1 MQKLITLSLSLILTN
16 CVLEDVS
23 ENISEEEKKVQAVSI
38 ATKKIAQQVAY
49 DTAKKTAD
57 TVSSALINQSI
68 LKLQEQLSD
77 LTQQQK
83 TEVKNIA
90 IQTAKYVAESTA
102 RQIASSQTD
111 QAIENMKEEFSDL
124 YQQQKREAK
133 NIAIQTA
140 KQVAEGTAKQIASSQ
155 TDQAIENMKEEFS
168 DLSQQ
173 QKREAKNIAIKTAEQ
188 VAEGTAKQI
197 ASSQTDQ
204 AIENMKEEF
213 SDLTQQQKT
222 EVKNIAIQTAEQVAE
237 GTAKQIAF
245 SMTNQALDNLEKQFS
260 TLSHEQMQVIKSN
273 IIELS
278 TAIAIKT
285 ANETA
290 KNIASTVIDQAIEN
304 MQKKF
309 TDLSEEQ
316 IQNIKLSS
324 HEVASSTAQ
333 EITNNIIEETV
344 RQAIGPIT
352 DQAIQDM
359 EQKYSDLLKEGLRT
373 IISAAIETA
382 TVSSYDS
389 KNSPVDKQEIIDVA
403 VEQAGKIAFKNKSQ
417 SSEYLE
423 GPFFKLPFEQ
433 CNWTNTRHTNEV
445 VKDHSFFHL
454 SDPLQNILKNW
465 SEFKNKKNS
474 KEANQEFAYLSS
486 SYDDFMLSFFQE
498 SVKNSLLSDK
508 DVPLECFFASA
519 IKGSNLYK
527 PGKNFYYCEKDS
539 NQIKNISV
547 IDNKDQPRNILPR
560 RACLNKD
567 YIYLTARAFNKT
579 AECFGFTDLEKE
591 DIFKLFNHESS
602 FLHNIKSNTG
612 AKCYGQLTTIAI
624 KEVNKQ
630 IYFSNT
636 KKPKTY
642 SYIFNEVI
650 KKCPGLQKAVLNPKI
665 YENTKTS
672 ISEFNQIIS
681 QSPASCKITQNPYSC
696 LFYSFYNIRINM
708 DAIQKILKGPTSHSK
723 TNKIPKEFKDK
734 FLLPVPLNSML
745 GVTNSKDMIF
755 WDDSEVWNTFKNYSK
770 KEDLKNIRKLAL
782 FKNEAEVK
790 ELFNFWTYNGG
801 ISIAKD
807 YMISFIKQLKKSIA
821 KSCPKDSQT
830 KICQY
835 RFSILRGE
843 GVSTEDIK
851 KDFQAYIQKNYKLQ
865 ESKSRRKEVIN
876 FANNVEKSLNYL
888 YNRNGLFKTHLK
900 NLVPNLTDQE
910 ISNFQNHLKE
920 VCPSL

>member
-38 ATKKIAQQVAY
+38 ATKKIAQQIAY

-90 IQTAKYVAESTA
+90 IQTAKYVAESAA
-102 RQIASSQTD
+102 R
-111 QAIENMKEEFSDL
+111 
-124 YQQQKREAK
+124 
-133 NIAIQTA
+133 
-140 KQVAEGTAKQIASSQ
+140 QIASSQ

-173 QKREAKNIAIKTAEQ
+173 QKTEIKNIAIQTAEQ
-188 VAEGTAKQI
+188 VAEGAAKQIASSQTDQAIENMKEEFSDLTQQQKTEVKNIAIQTAEQVAEGAAKQI

-290 KNIASTVIDQAIEN
+290 KNIASTVTDQAIEN
-304 MQKKF
+304 MQEQF
-309 TDLSEEQ
+309 AHLSEEQ
-316 IQNIKLSS
+316 IQNIRLSS

-344 RQAIGPIT
+344 KQAIGPIT

-382 TVSSYDS
+382 TVSTYDS
-389 KNSPVDKQEIIDVA
+389 MNNPDRQKITDVA
-403 VEQAGKIAFKNKSQ
+403 VEQAGEIAFQNNIQ
-417 SSEYLE
+417 APAYLE

-433 CNWTNTRHTNEV
+433 CNWTNARHTNEV

-454 SDPLQNILKNW
+454 SDPLQSILKNW
-465 SEFKNKKNS
+465 SEFKGKKDP
-474 KEANQEFAYLSS
+474 KETDQEFAYLSD

-498 SVKNSLLSDK
+498 SIKNSLLSDK
-508 DVPLECFFASA
+508 DIPLECFFASA
-519 IKGSNLYK
+519 IKGSNLYR
-527 PGKNFYYCEKDS
+527 PGKNFYYCEKES
-539 NQIKNISV
+539 NQAQNISV
-547 IDNKDQPRNILPR
+547 IDNKDQPRTILPR

-708 DAIQKILKGPTSHSK
+708 DAIQKILKGPTSRFK
-723 TNKIPKEFKDK
+723 NNEITKKFKDK
-734 FLLPVPLNSML
+734 FLLPIPLNSML

-755 WDDSEVWNTFKNYSK
+755 WDDSEVWSTFKNYSQ
-770 KEDLKNIRKLAL
+770 EDLKNIKRLAL

-821 KSCPKDSQT
+821 KPCKKDSQT
-830 KICQY
+830 KTCQY
-835 RFSILRGE
+835 RFSILKGK
-843 GVSTEDIK
+843 GISTEDIK
-851 KDFQAYIQKNYKLQ
+851 KDFQAYIQKNYELQ

-876 FANNVEKSLNYL
+876 FTNNVEKSLSYL
-888 YNRNGLFKTHLK
+888 YDKNGPFKTHLK
-900 NLVPNLTDQE
+900 NLVPDLTDQE
-910 ISNFQNHLKE
+910 INNFQNHLKE
-920 VCPSL
+920 FCPSL